1 MKNSLRSH
9 IRYESAWMRYILRT
23 GLALIFLLITGIA
36 YSQNTQ
42 VAGTITDASS
52 GQPLPGANI
61 VVKGTTTGTT
71 SDRQGHFTLQVPSL
85 QDTVVVSF
93 IGYNNKVVPING
105 RTSIN
110 VNLKPQTVSGGELV
124 VTGYTTQRQRN
135 ISGSVSSVDVG
146 QVNKVSSANVL
157 QKLKG
162 QVSGVTI
169 ESNGSPGSVS
179 TVRIRGVNSFQN
191 NDPLYIIDGV
201 QVQSNTLNALSPDD
215 IESVQVLKD
224 AAAAS
229 IYGARASNGV
239 VIITTK
245 QGRPGQLQVTLD
257 SRVGVATPVN
267 GYNNILM
274 QKSLNY
280 FKVEKAFYKN
290 AGLPIP
296 QNIFGDPNNPSV
308 PDFIWPND
316 GNTQTYMDDQGVIHY
331 GSDQTTLNAY
341 SFPNNL
347 IMRGS
352 AGTDWWDQLFDPALQ
367 QSHNLNISGGGDK
380 YTYDV
385 SFNYLDN
392 EGTMRYNNFERG
404 TVRANTQFETGVFTF
419 GENASFAIDKTIGGM
434 PNGTMGEDT
443 PIGNLI
449 KMQPVIPV
457 HDVGTWWASGKANT
471 LGNGSNPVAESWK
484 NRDDATNHNTFFGSV
499 FSSAELFDQHL
510 KLKTQFSFDVNRT
523 NGHNINLPT
532 FENSEPNSVTSFNE
546 YFNKSNS
553 WTFTNTAEYTQTFLG
568 NHNVHALAGVESH
581 RNVFRQIGGS
591 IAGFVS
597 TIPGT
602 DSQYISSQLAD
613 PNTKDV
619 GSFGRRSTLF
629 SYFGKLDYNY
639 KDKYFIS
646 GTIRRDGSSRLGPNN
661 RWGTFPAVSVGW
673 RISDESFM
681 QWANFLSD
689 LKLRGSWGQTGNQ
702 QIAPGRTVD
711 QFGGGTGD
719 TFYDITGSN
728 SSITQGFTRTDVGNP
743 DLKWETDTSTDF
755 GFDAGFMDGRL
766 QVTFDWYKKVISDLL
781 FAPVVPG
788 TQGAANPPIKNV
800 GKMSNTGYEFQVSY
814 NGTIGD
820 NLNWN
825 VSLNGSHYTNKIER
839 IASGENSFFGP
850 VQGRGG
856 VLNINKLGYS
866 IGDFYGYQTDGFYD
880 SQQEIDNSPQF
891 AGAAVGRFK
900 FKDING
906 DGKIT
911 AADKTIIGSYHP
923 DFTSGLNL
931 GLQWKN
937 WDFSTFIFGSFGND
951 IFNLTNEFTV
961 FRLFDT
967 NVRKD
972 LLTDSWTPNHKN
984 AKYPMMNE
992 NDDVSS
998 NYSSFYVKNGSYVR
1012 LKNIQIGY
1020 TLPNSFL
1027 ALLPGLS
1034 SVRVYVQGE
1043 NLFTIT
1049 KYPGLDPALPANQ
1062 TNSAVGNTADQGRGI
1077 DRGTYPH
1084 NRIVSVGVNIKF

>member
-1 MKNSLRSH
+1 M
-9 IRYESAWMRYILRT
+9 ESRRWVKRLFVFIAAM
-23 GLALIFLLITGIA
+23 LIYGTTYA
-36 YSQNTQ
+36 QQSQ

-52 GQPLPGANI
+52 GEPLPGANI

-71 SDRQGHFTLQVPSL
+71 SDRKGHYKLQVPSL
-85 QDTVVVSF
+85 QDTLVVSF
-93 IGYNNKVVPING
+93 IGYTNKIVPING
-105 RTSIN
+105 QASIN
-110 VNLKPQTVSGGELV
+110 VILKPQSVSGGELV
-124 VTGYTTQRQRN
+124 VTGYTTQRKRN

-146 QVNKVSSANVL
+146 EVNKVSSANVL

-169 ESNGSPGSVS
+169 ESNGSPGSIS

-201 QVQSNTLNALSPDD
+201 QVQSQSLNALSPDD

-229 IYGARASNGV
+229 IYGSRASNGV

-257 SRVGVATPVN
+257 SRVGVAKPVR
-267 GYNNILM
+267 GFDDILFN
-274 QKSLNY
+274 KSLNY
-280 FKVEKAFYKN
+280 YKVEKAFWQN
-290 AGLPIP
+290 SGQAVP
-296 QNIFGDPNNPSV
+296 QNIFGDPNSPSV

-316 GNTQTYMDDQGVIHY
+316 GNTQTYMDSNGNIHY
-331 GSDQTTLNAY
+331 GGNTTSLDAY
-341 SFPNNL
+341 SFPDNL

-352 AGTDWWDQLFDPALQ
+352 KGTNWWDKLFDPAVQ
-367 QSHNLNISGGGDK
+367 QSHNLNIAGGGDD

-385 SFNYLDN
+385 SFNYLN
-392 EGTMRYNNFERG
+392 NQGTMRYNDYQRG

-419 GENASFAIDKTIGGM
+419 GENASFAIDKTVGGM
-434 PNGTMGEDT
+434 SDGSMGEDT

-457 HDVGTWWASGKANT
+457 HDAGSWWASGKAT
-471 LGNGSNPVAESWK
+471 SLGNGSNPVAEAWK
-484 NRDDATNHNTFFGSV
+484 SRNNSTDHNTFFGSV
-499 FSSAELFDQHL
+499 FSSADLFDQHL

-568 NHNVHALAGVESH
+568 SHNVHALAGVESH

-597 TIPGT
+597 TIPST
-602 DSQYISSQLAD
+602 DSQYIQGQLAD
-613 PNTKDV
+613 PGTENV
-619 GSFGRRSTLF
+619 SSFGRRSTLF

-639 KDKYFIS
+639 KDKYFLS
-646 GTIRRDGSSRLGPNN
+646 GTIRRDGSSRLGPND

-681 QWANFLSD
+681 QWASFLED

-702 QIAPGRTVD
+702 RIAPGRTVD
-711 QFGGGTGD
+711 QFGGSTGT
-719 TFYDITGSN
+719 TFYDINGTNN
-728 SSITQGFTRTDVGNP
+728 SIVQGFTRTDVGNA

-766 QVTFDWYKKVISDLL
+766 KVTFDWYKKVISDLL

-788 TQGAANPPIKNV
+788 TQGAASPPIKNV
-800 GKMSNTGYEFQVSY
+800 GKMSNTGYEFQISY
-814 NGTIGD
+814 NGTINND
-820 NLNWN
+820 LSWN
-825 VSLNGSHYTNKIER
+825 ASFNGSHYTNKIEQ
-839 IASGENSFFGP
+839 IASGQDSFFGP
-850 VQGRGG
+850 ITGRGG
-856 VLNINKLGYS
+856 VLNINELGHS

-880 SQQEIDNSPQF
+880 SQQEINNSPQY

-911 AADKTIIGSYHP
+911 SADKTIIGSYHP
-923 DFTSGLNL
+923 DFTGGLNL

-937 WDFSTFIFGSFGND
+937 FDFSAFLFGSFGNQ

-961 FRLFDT
+961 FRLYDT
-967 NVRKD
+967 NVRRD

-992 NDDVSS
+992 SDDAS
-998 NYSSFYVKNGSYVR
+998 NSYSSFYVKDGSYVR
-1012 LKNIQIGY
+1012 LKNVQVGY
-1020 TLPNSFL
+1020 NLPDSFL

-1034 SVRVYVQGE
+1034 SVRVYLQGE

-1049 KYPGLDPALPANQ
+1049 KYPGLDPSLPPASQPNG
-1062 TNSAVGNTADQGRGI
+1062 AVGNSSDQTRGI

-1084 NRIVSVGVNIKF
+1084 SRTVSLGVNVKF